1 MPMKEHLKKEYMLN
15 YRTKREKRTV
25 FNVGDKAIVNWEKSS
40 FNNKE
45 VTIIRKGFG
54 ALFWVKYNDREVAL
68 RSSQLKELK

>member
-1 MPMKEHLKKEYMLN
+1 MKEHLKKEYNLN
-15 YRTKREKRTV
+15 YRIKNNTRAV
-25 FNVGDKAIVNWEKSS
+25 FNIGDKAIVNWEKSS

-54 ALFWVKYNDREVAL
+54 SLFWVKYNDREVAL